1 MAAPN
6 VVNVTSIYGKTVGA
20 ALGTT
25 LTTALLANGL
35 NSGKLLKVNSIIVA
49 NKDGSSVADV
59 TISFHNGSTDY
70 YFASAVSVP
79 SKSTLIVLGKYA
91 PNCLKENHTIRGGA
105 SAA

>member
-6 VVNVTSIYGKTVGA
+6 IVNVTSIYGKTMGA

-49 NKDGSSVADV
+49 NKDGTNAANV

-70 YFASAVSVP
+70 YLCLLYTSPSPRDQRGSRMPSSA
-79 SKSTLIVLGKYA
+79 
-91 PNCLKENHTIRGGA
+91 
-105 SAA
+105 